1 MNPFC
6 LPPETKRDPL
16 SRVMTHIL
24 ILGATGQI
32 GSELLKLALADPRVE
47 RVTAP
52 TRRPLAPQPKLLN
65 PIIDFDD
72 LPETADWWR
81 ANIAFCALGT
91 TLRQAGSRNAFYRVD
106 HDAVCDA
113 ARRLSAAGTPTLGLV
128 SSLGADPASRIFYLR
143 VKGETERDLV
153 TLAFPSLVLIRPS
166 LLIGGPR
173 SEGRPLEAAGLFL
186 GKLLSGLLPRR
197 YHAVRT
203 QAVAEA
209 LYGACTDPTPGVQII
224 DSASIP
230 A

>member
-1 MNPFC
+1 
-6 LPPETKRDPL
+6 
-16 SRVMTHIL
+16 MTHVL
-24 ILGATGQI
+24 ILGATGQV

-52 TRRPLAPQPKLLN
+52 TRRPLAPQPRLLN
-65 PIIDFDD
+65 PILDLGD
-72 LPETADWWR
+72 LPEEADWWR
-81 ANIAFCALGT
+81 ADIAFCALGT
-91 TLRQAGSRNAFYRVD
+91 TLRQAGSRHGFYRVD
-106 HDAVCDA
+106 HDAVCNA
-113 ARRLSAAGTPTLGLV
+113 ARRLRAAGTPTLGLV

-153 TLAFPSLVLIRPS
+153 SLAFPSLILIRPS

-173 SEGRPLEAAGLFL
+173 SEGRPLESAGLFL

-203 QAVAEA
+203 QAVAQV
-209 LYGACTDPTPGVQII
+209 LYAACADPKPGVHII

>member
-1 MNPFC
+1 MARGPN
-6 LPPETKRDPL
+6 LDPID
-16 SRVMTHIL
+16 MTHIL

-52 TRRPLAPQPKLLN
+52 TRRPLAPQPRLLN

-81 ANIAFCALGT
+81 ADIAFCALGT

-106 HDAVCDA
+106 HDAVCET

-186 GKLLSGLLPRR
+186 GKWLSGLLPRR

-209 LYGACTDPTPGVQII
+209 LYGACTDPAQGVHII